1 MGRTPDINR
10 KFGTAIFAACLLVI
24 LMFVVLAVFGKA
36 RAQSAAPSQ
45 PFQRQLE
52 GLSAMFTKAGVV
64 PGLKYSAGGTNYVI
78 KSVEITFN
86 NNGSHTVTVKS
97 EVVK

>member
-1 MGRTPDINR
+1 MGRRCDLKTV
-10 KFGTAIFAACLLVI
+10 FGTAIFAACLLVALI
-24 LMFVVLAVFGKA
+24 FVYFAVFGKA
-36 RAQSAAPSQ
+36 RAQTPAPSQ

-78 KSVEITFN
+78 KLVEITFDR
-86 NNGSHTVTVKS
+86 NGNHTVTVKS
-97 EVVK
+97 EVAK